1 MAIIINNNIKYP
13 VIYVDNTWS
22 GNQAEYDALVEK
34 DPATFYYIID
44 AKKII
49 KNNVEYSTGG
59 GLNAVELQ
67 VISSTYTTT

>member
-1 MAIIINNNIKYP
+1 MPKIIRNNISYP
-13 VIYVDNTWS
+13 VICVDNTWF
-22 GNQAEYDALVEK
+22 GTQADYNALAEK
-34 DPATFYYIID
+34 DAATFYYITD
-44 AKKII
+44 AEKII